1 MPSWGAI
8 MARPPC
14 CRRVAALPVA
24 AAFGPVPASARE
36 PDQVVIALDEFEAV
50 RLADLEELYQ
60 ERAAERMG
68 VSRPT
73 FSRII
78 ESAHRKIA
86 EALVGGK
93 SLRIEGGPV
102 RVDAMRAS
110 RCPRCGRESPGAC
123 ECSRCRGDCG
133 VETACKTGVAASSAR
148 KCRRGRTE
156 STRIT
161 EAGCVKHPAKET
173 RR

>member
-1 MPSWGAI
+1 

-14 CRRVAALPVA
+14 SRRIAALPIA
-24 AAFGPVPASARE
+24 EAFGPLPASAPE
-36 PDQVVIALDEFEAV
+36 PDQVVVTLDEFEAV

-86 EALVGGK
+86 EALVSGK
-93 SLRIEGGPV
+93 GLRIEGGSVSMDRKGP
-102 RVDAMRAS
+102 S
-110 RCPRCGRESPGAC
+110 RCPRCGREWTGTC
-123 ECSRCRGDCG
+123 ECPRCRGDCDALSTHEAG
-133 VETACKTGVAASSAR
+133 AVVGPAR
-148 KCRRGRTE
+148 HCRRGRRATDG
-156 STRIT
+156 IT
-161 EAGCVKHPAKET
+161 
-173 RR
+173 

>member
-1 MPSWGAI
+1 

-14 CRRVAALPVA
+14 CRRIAAMPVA
-24 AAFGPVPASARE
+24 AAFGPVSTSSGEA
-36 PDQVVIALDEFEAV
+36 DQVVVTLDEFEAV

-60 ERAAERMG
+60 EHAAERMA

-86 EALVGGK
+86 EALVSGK
-93 SLRIEGGPV
+93 NLRIEGGPV
-102 RVDAMRAS
+102 RVDAMGVS
-110 RCPRCGRESPGAC
+110 RCPRCGRESSGAC

-133 VETACKTGVAASSAR
+133 VETTCKTGTAASPAR
-148 KCRRGRTE
+148 KCGRGRTE
-156 STRIT
+156 SARIT
-161 EAGCVKHPAKET
+161 EAGCLEHPAKET
-173 RR
+173 GR

>member
-1 MPSWGAI
+1 

-14 CRRVAALPVA
+14 CRRVAALPIA
-24 AAFGPVPASARE
+24 ATFGPVPASACA

-86 EALVGGK
+86 EALVSGK

-102 RVDAMRAS
+102 RVDAMGIS
-110 RCPRCGRESPGAC
+110 RCPRCGRESSGAC

-133 VETACKTGVAASSAR
+133 VETTCKTGTAASPAR
-148 KCRRGRTE
+148 KCGRGRTE
-156 STRIT
+156 SARIT
-161 EAGCVKHPAKET
+161 
-173 RR
+173 

>member
-1 MPSWGAI
+1 

-14 CRRVAALPVA
+14 CRRIAAMPIA
-24 AAFGPVPASARE
+24 AAFGPVSALARA
-36 PDQVVIALDEFEAV
+36 PDQVVVTLDEFEAV

-86 EALVGGK
+86 EALVSGK
-93 SLRIEGGPV
+93 GLKIEGGSV
-102 RVDAMRAS
+102 RMDGKGPS
-110 RCPRCGRESPGAC
+110 RCPRCGRERTGTCDCP
-123 ECSRCRGDCG
+123 RCRGDRG
-133 VETACKTGVAASSAR
+133 ALGTHKTGVVAGPGR
-148 KCRRGRTE
+148 HCRRGRRASE
-156 STRIT
+156 GIT
-161 EAGCVKHPAKET
+161 
-173 RR
+173 